1 MPRSTGGALE
11 TTEAVGQPLRERA
24 RRGRR
29 ARLPRLQ
36 VEIRPLTYGDL
47 PNVIAIERRSF
58 PAPWSLAMF
67 VLELSKPSS
76 ICIGAISEGRLVG
89 YLMCSRYH
97 TVWHLMNVAVDR
109 EYRRLG
115 IATTLIEH
123 LLDATGEHERHTLE
137 VRVSNTEAI
146 EMYESFGFRSAGVR
160 RRYYHDNNEDA
171 LIMWRT
177 SGRSAP

>member
-11 TTEAVGQPLRERA
+11 TRPLRRRRERE
-24 RRGRR
+24 
-29 ARLPRLQ
+29 ARLPRLPL
-36 VEIRPLTYGDL
+36 EIRALTYGDL

-76 ICIGAISEGRLVG
+76 ICVGALSEGRLVG

-109 EYRRLG
+109 DFRRLG
-115 IATTLIEH
+115 VASAMIEH
-123 LLDATGEHERHTLE
+123 LLEATGEGERHTLE
-137 VRVSNTEAI
+137 VRVSNEEAI
-146 EMYESFGFRSAGVR
+146 RMYESFGFRSAGLR

-177 SGRSAP
+177 

>member
-1 MPRSTGGALE
+1 MAIDVNQKLD
-11 TTEAVGQPLRERA
+11 
-24 RRGRR
+24 
-29 ARLPRLQ
+29 
-36 VEIRPLTYGDL
+36 VEISRLTYSDL

-76 ICIGAISEGRLVG
+76 ICLGARQGGELIG
-89 YLMCSRYH
+89 YLVCSRYH
-97 TVWHLMNVAVDR
+97 TVWHLMNVAV
-109 EYRRLG
+109 ESSYRRLG
-115 IATTLIEH
+115 VATALIER
-123 LLDATGEHERHTLE
+123 LLEETVNDSHRYTLE

-146 EMYESFGFRSAGVR
+146 AMYESFGFRSAGVR

-177 SGRSAP
+177 ARRAEKRPEFA